1 VRQLDAIALA
11 AKQSGTTPWVM
22 APMVATVEGAQVFA
36 DQVRERGLRAGV
48 MVEVPGS
55 ALLAHRFLEVVDFLS
70 IGTNDLTQ
78 YTMAA
83 DRMASDLAHLTAA
96 DSLLAMAPVGMW
108 VTSRC
113 RWRPPPYARRRLSSP
128 RSPWTCVGRQPR
140 RLWRRPTRPPDATPS
155 RPPHL
160 TPPIRPGRLRG
171 DRTQFCGRI
180 GWGVVSDGDSRGQD
194 GDSRG
199 EAGDGN
205 R

>member
-1 VRQLDAIALA
+1 
-11 AKQSGTTPWVM
+11 M
-22 APMVATVEGAQVFA
+22 APMVATVEEAQVFA

-83 DRMASDLAHLTAA
+83 DRIASDLAHLTAA
-96 DSLLAMAPVGMW
+96 DPLLATAPVGMW

-113 RWRPPPYARRRLSSP
+113 RWRPPPYARRGLSSP
-128 RSPWTCVGRQPR
+128 RSPWTCVSSSRGGFGGDRPDR
-140 RLWRRPTRPPDATPS
+140 RTQRRP

-171 DRTQFCGRI
+171 DRTQFRGRI
-180 GWGVVSDGDSRGQD
+180 GWGVVADR
-194 GDSRG
+194 DSRG
-199 EAGDGN
+199 EAGDGERSRDRN